1 MNDENK
7 SSDKEKTVIFNQSTG
22 GNSSNEDSTRI
33 ENPSPTTN
41 SSEKSDGSANS
52 AKDIL
57 DKANNNKSGINPG
70 VFAAG
75 VAGAG
80 IAGTAAGAVFSEDLN
95 DVFTPDVTDSSTG
108 NASEVSQASIFGN
121 TDFSTENASE
131 NASADSITPTAVTN
145 EEAVDDNSIQMKFSD
160 SEGTYE
166 VTLHDDNGDHQVDSM
181 TVDAQL
187 VDGTNVSYTAS
198 GTLLEDTLQN
208 ENIELAHSDDYLN
221 HVNDGSFDQFTPV
234 SLGST
239 DYEIQYG
246 DTLSELAQANQTT
259 VAHIMELNPHLDN
272 PNVIFAGDHIV
283 IPTEDHATNP
293 YQGWNPEW
301 SEHSVDPIQ
310 VVQESH
316 DVSQDGFSDSVHS
329 DMNIDEVDSG
339 QIYEHQGGLE
349 GTEEEVY
356 GEQTDDSS
364 FSNDGVDD
372 TGDYENVDWQSVE
385 DQSVD
390 DYAGNFTNEDFDNY
404 ESPESYYEASN
415 DLDSMS
421 FF

>member
-7 SSDKEKTVIFNQSTG
+7 NADKEKTVIFNQPTG

-33 ENPSPTTN
+33 ENPSPSNN
-41 SSEKSDGSANS
+41 SSEKLDGSANS

-57 DKANNNKSGINPG
+57 EKANNNKPGINPG
-70 VFAAG
+70 VFAAA

-80 IAGTAAGAVFSEDLN
+80 IAGTAAGAVFSEDIN
-95 DVFTPDVTDSSTG
+95 DVFTPDVTDSSIG

-121 TDFSTENASE
+121 TDFLTENATENASTG
-131 NASADSITPTAVTN
+131 SIISTAATSD
-145 EEAVDDNSIQMKFSD
+145 EAIDDNSIQMKFSD

-166 VTLHDDNGDHQVDSM
+166 VTLHDVNADHQVDSVS
-181 TVDAQL
+181 VDAQL
-187 VDGTNVSYTAS
+187 VDGTDVSYTAS
-198 GTLLEDTLQN
+198 GTLLEDALQN
-208 ENIELAHSDDYLN
+208 EHIELAHSDDYLN
-221 HVNDGSFDQFTPV
+221 HVNDGSFDQFTPE

-246 DTLSELAQANQTT
+246 DTLSELAQTNQTT
-259 VAHIMELNPHLDN
+259 VAHIMELNPHIDN

-301 SEHSVDPIQ
+301 SENPVDPIQ
-310 VVQESH
+310 VEHDNH
-316 DVSQDGFSDSVHS
+316 DVSQDGFSDSAYS
-329 DMNIDEVDSG
+329 EMNIDEIDSG
-339 QIYEHQGGLE
+339 QLYEDQGDFE
-349 GTEEEVY
+349 GTAEEVY
-356 GEQTDDSS
+356 GEQTDDSP
-364 FSNDGVDD
+364 FGNDDVNN
-372 TGDYENVDWQSVE
+372 TGEYESVDWQSIE
-385 DQSVD
+385 DQPVG
-390 DYAGNFTNEDFDNY
+390 DYSDNFTYEDFDNY

-421 FF
+421 FL